1 LSDIFATIDILANAL
16 EAGQPLPASLP
27 CLRERLVYHESLI
40 RSMGRNARQAPVPV
54 TLPAEQESVSEDS
67 ESDTHHAEFVAGKVE
82 GASIGFEELSL
93 SVLMVSHSSCRA
105 YGPLANQ
112 RAETG

>member
-16 EAGQPLPASLP
+16 EAEQSLPASLP
-27 CLRERLVYHESLI
+27 CLRERLVYHESFI

-93 SVLMVSHSSCRA
+93 SVLMISHPSRRA
-105 YGPLANQ
+105 YGLLANQ
-112 RAETG
+112 RAGTG